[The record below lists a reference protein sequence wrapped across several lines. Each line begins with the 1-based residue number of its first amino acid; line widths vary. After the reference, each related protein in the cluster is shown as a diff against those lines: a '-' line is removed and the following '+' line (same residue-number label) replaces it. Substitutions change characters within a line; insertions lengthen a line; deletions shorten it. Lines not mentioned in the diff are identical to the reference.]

1 MLLRVEKTSQ
11 WVKTDKI
18 LGEGAI
24 CNLHLFYNFACM
36 LHDNRIIIIIII
48 IKIKTLFID
57 LKKIRLFTDSRIWI
71 LKYIPYCTFFLCT
84 KENCRKMTI

>member
-1 MLLRVEKTSQ
+1 MLLLVNHIHEKTSQ

-18 LGEGAI
+18 LGVGAI

-48 IKIKTLFID
+48 IIIKIKTLSID
-57 LKKIRLFTDSRIWI
+57 LKKLDYLQIQE
-71 LKYIPYCTFFLCT
+71 YEY
-84 KENCRKMTI
+84 